1 MINTVQNKKR
11 NRDEEQKMEQDF
23 ETFQSH
29 KMQRRRVEI
38 TRFKAARNEAEIDD
52 EAFV

>member
-1 MINTVQNKKR
+1 
-11 NRDEEQKMEQDF
+11 MEQDY

-38 TRFKAARNEAEIDD
+38 TKFKATRNEAELDD